1 MIDIRP
7 SSDVSHSRV
16 CQTAH
21 VDTFR
26 RTYLHP
32 DVVEA
37 APPLIQPCVS
47 APIDVDELVAH
58 APAPTSSDWLLL
70 LAHRSHGHN
79 SWAHSSTRRLTPRS
93 SALDSVSCAARL
105 FHHSTASASPPT
117 PPLRCDHCLRPDP
130 QSLSHNATDTH
141 SRRPAPWSNPSVRP
155 ALQSRSRRRST
166 YGTRSP

>member
-1 MIDIRP
+1 MYVRQHTLTHF
-7 SSDVSHSRV
+7 DVHI
-16 CQTAH
+16 CTQTWWKPH
-21 VDTFR
+21 
-26 RTYLHP
+26 
-32 DVVEA
+32 
-37 APPLIQPCVS
+37 PPLYSLASLPRS
-47 APIDVDELVAH
+47 TWTSLSLAPIDVDELVAH